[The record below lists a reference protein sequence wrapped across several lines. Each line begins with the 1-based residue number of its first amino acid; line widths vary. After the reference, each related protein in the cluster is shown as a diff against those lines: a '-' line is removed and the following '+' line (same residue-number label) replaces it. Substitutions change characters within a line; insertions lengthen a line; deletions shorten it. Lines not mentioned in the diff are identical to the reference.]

1 MIVLFLQNFMSTSL
15 SEIQKTA
22 LGVIEKERVAIESL
36 KNSIDDS
43 FVRTVELIFSSM
55 GRLIVTGIGKSAII
69 GQKIVA
75 TLNSTGTPA
84 VFMHAADAIHGDL
97 GIIQPHDIVLC
108 LSKSGNTSEIK
119 VLVPLI
125 KQMGNPLIGMV
136 SNPDS
141 FLGRNADFVLRATAS
156 QEACPNNLAPTVST
170 TTQLVLG
177 DALAVSLLQLRG
189 FTPADFA
196 RFHPGGS
203 LGKRLY
209 TRVSDIMDRS
219 LCPKVDPGENIR
231 ETIFEI
237 SRNRLGA
244 TAVIDG
250 HGKLVGIITDG
261 DVRRMVEKGQ
271 ALETLCASKV
281 MTATPKTVM
290 HDQLAVEAYQM
301 MQNNKITQLIVL
313 QDEKYIG
320 MLHIHDIIREGII

>member
-1 MIVLFLQNFMSTSL
+1 MSTSL

-43 FVRTVELIFSSM
+43 FVRTVELIYSSK

-97 GIIQPHDIVLC
+97 GIIQPNDIVLC

-125 KQMGNPLIGMV
+125 KRMGNPLIGMV

-141 FLGRNADFVLRATAS
+141 FLGRNADFVLRATAA

-219 LCPKVDPGENIR
+219 LCPKVSPDENIR

-250 HGKLVGIITDG
+250 FGKLVGIITDG

-271 ALETLCASKV
+271 ALETLCASNV
-281 MTATPKTVM
+281 MSSTPKTVK

-320 MLHIHDIIREGII
+320 MLHIHDIIREGIV